1 MLHYHG
7 DVKQSREQAVVC
19 KRRVKNN
26 KHARMREAMHHF
38 VGYVDGSQRQ
48 IVT

>member
-1 MLHYHG
+1 MG
-7 DVKQSREQAVVC
+7 CQAIKRKSCRVRE
-19 KRRVKNN
+19 RVKNN